1 MGVIPIPTHLDAW
14 SNSSLEPTPLV
25 DPIPLVDTTPVVYLI
40 QELEYI
46 LIYAHEHF
54 FTTKMGKVWSI
65 YETYCLFK
73 QIPVMEQI
81 QAGEPTQVVEPI
93 PVVESVPVVDLTPL
107 IPTPFPVA

>member
-54 FTTKMGKVWSI
+54 FHNKDGQSMVNLWNILS
-65 YETYCLFK
+65 F
-73 QIPVMEQI
+73 
-81 QAGEPTQVVEPI
+81 
-93 PVVESVPVVDLTPL
+93 
-107 IPTPFPVA
+107 